1 MNSSTNDIHFD
12 SAVEFTNSDKLSKGE
27 LFNNAKFL
35 SVIGIFCAVFLV
47 VVFAFNYFLVQ
58 RSQTHKVMND
68 VSVNQAPSTNQAHAT
83 VVANLE
89 PIERQHAHLEDNTL
103 ASKTALSGNDF
114 RQEAQSMLF
123 RDEEKQHATLQ
134 EAQVIEVNATISN
147 ENFKVEAEQVL
158 YRDESK

>member
-47 VVFAFNYFLVQ
+47 VVFAFNYFLGQ
-58 RSQTHKVMND
+58 GSQTQKVMND
-68 VSVNQAPSTNQAHAT
+68 VSVNQAPSTNQANAT

-89 PIERQHAHLEDNTL
+89 PIERQHAHLEDNAL
-103 ASKTALSGNDF
+103 ASKTALSENDF

-123 RDEEKQHATLQ
+123 RDEEKQPISLQ
-134 EAQVIEVNATISN
+134 AAIIEVNAAISN
-147 ENFKVEAEQVL
+147 EDFKVEAEQVL